1 VLASATKTRPT
12 YPEVG
17 ATGDARMPVGYRH
30 DRDTTRL
37 GRGEDVFERA
47 VSALR
52 EWRVQAGVGIEVV
65 PSDARVDEQET
76 VVLLIRV
83 AGLWALA
90 PCRVV
95 YVEQKPTSF
104 AFAYG
109 TLPGHPE
116 RGEVAFKVERDH
128 AEVMFSVR
136 SFSRPADVLAR
147 AASPVTRRL
156 QRRVT
161 LRYLEALRAA
171 AR

>member
-1 VLASATKTRPT
+1 MLASATEASPS
-12 YPEVG
+12 YPQVG
-17 ATGDARMPVGYRH
+17 ATRDARMPDGYRH

-37 GRGEDVFERA
+37 GRGDGVFERA

-52 EWRVQAGVGIEVV
+52 EWRVQADVGIEVV
-65 PSDARVDEQET
+65 PPDARVGEHET
-76 VVLLIRV
+76 VVLLIRF
-83 AGLWALA
+83 AGLWAVA

-95 YVEQKPTSF
+95 YVEQEPNSF

-116 RGEVAFKVERDH
+116 KGEVAFNVARDD
-128 AEVMFSVR
+128 AGVMFSVT
-136 SFSRPADVLAR
+136 SFSRPADALAR

-161 LRYLEALRAA
+161 LGYLEAIRSAV
-171 AR
+171 R